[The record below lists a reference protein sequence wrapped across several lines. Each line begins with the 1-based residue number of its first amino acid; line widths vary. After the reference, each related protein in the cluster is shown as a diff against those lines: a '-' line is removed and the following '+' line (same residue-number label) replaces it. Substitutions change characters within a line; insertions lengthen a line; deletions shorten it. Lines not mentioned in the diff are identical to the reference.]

1 MTAIGGNCATEPA
14 AAAFD
19 PVPSGPGIPNINPLT
34 GLSTDY
40 LNHFTEAVM
49 VLEMVAGLPE
59 CLDDLRAWRPKT
71 YTEHFATSRF
81 ANREAVIRAYE
92 AADPAVRA
100 ALDEASATLNAVL
113 VETRSVVL
121 EHLATPAAGAL
132 AQRGLQWLK
141 PLIARTAAVINGNKT
156 KRPERTGSPQAA
168 IDAIFAR

>member
-1 MTAIGGNCATEPA
+1 MTARGGVCAIESVAPA
-14 AAAFD
+14 TS
-19 PVPSGPGIPNINPLT
+19 PVPSGPGVPNINPMT

-49 VLEMVAGLPE
+49 VLEMAASLPE
-59 CLDDLRAWRPKT
+59 CLEDLRTWRPKT
-71 YTEHFATSRF
+71 YAEHFAASRF

-100 ALDEASATLNAVL
+100 ALDEAAETLNAVL
-113 VETRSVVL
+113 AQTRGVVL
-121 EHLATPAAGAL
+121 DHLATPAAEAL

-141 PLIARTAAVINGNKT
+141 PLIARTAAVINGTRT
-156 KRPERTGSPQAA
+156 KESARAESPQSV